1 METRFSRWRKA
12 NPEKH
17 KAQQER
23 KRLRRKGLMEKYEK
37 PQKLSPEEA
46 HARHIARCKE
56 LRLARKERAKTDPE
70 YAAMLLEKERQK
82 HRRRYDRLKA
92 DPEAYQA
99 KLESER
105 IRKRIARGIPLDQA
119 VTPHRLSETQRE
131 QREQRKA
138 EHKRQVAERAAA
150 REAARLAAREAK
162 QREKEAEAKR
172 KELERIKQR
181 NIQRALIESQKAAR
195 AEEKRLELLNNPPA
209 PRPVYRPKRG
219 RILAL
224 CGWNGF

>member
-1 METRFSRWRKA
+1 
-12 NPEKH
+12 
-17 KAQQER
+17 
-23 KRLRRKGLMEKYEK
+23 MEKYEK

-46 HARHIARCKE
+46 HDRHIARCKA
-56 LRLARKERAKTDPE
+56 LRLSRKERAATDPE
-70 YAAMLLEKERQK
+70 YAEMLREKERQK
-82 HRRRYDRLKA
+82 HRRRYDLLKA
-92 DPEAYQA
+92 NPEAYQA

-119 VTPHRLSETQRE
+119 VTPHRVSEAQRE

-138 EHKRQVAERAAA
+138 EHKRQVAARAAA
-150 REAARLAAREAK
+150 RQAARDAK
-162 QREKEAEAKR
+162 RREKEAEAKR
-172 KELERIKQR
+172 KELARIKQR

-195 AEEKRLELLNNPPA
+195 AEEKRLERINNPPA
-209 PRPVYRPKRG
+209 PRQVYRPKRG

>member
-1 METRFSRWRKA
+1 
-12 NPEKH
+12 
-17 KAQQER
+17 
-23 KRLRRKGLMEKYEK
+23 MEKYEK
-37 PQKLSPEEA
+37 PQKFSPEEA
-46 HARHIARCKE
+46 HDRHIARCKA
-56 LRLARKERAKTDPE
+56 LRLSRKERAASDPE
-70 YAAMLLEKERQK
+70 YAEMLREKERQK
-82 HRRRYDRLKA
+82 HRRRYDLLKA
-92 DPEAYQA
+92 DPAAYQA

-119 VTPHRLSETQRE
+119 VTPHKLNEAQRE
-131 QREQRKA
+131 AREQRKA
-138 EHKRQVAERAAA
+138 EHKRQVAERAEA
-150 REAARLAAREAK
+150 RAAARLAAREAK

-195 AEEKRLELLNNPPA
+195 AAERQRERLANPPA
-209 PRPVYRPKRG
+209 PKPVYRPKRG